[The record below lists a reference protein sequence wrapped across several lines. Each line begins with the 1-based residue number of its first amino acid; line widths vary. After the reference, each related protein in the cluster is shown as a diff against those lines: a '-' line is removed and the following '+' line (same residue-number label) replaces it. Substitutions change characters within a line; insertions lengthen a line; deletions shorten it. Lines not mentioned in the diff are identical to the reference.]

1 MRVDPGALSVFAVED
16 RSVQVTW
23 GWLPAPD
30 LTVEVGGSRVPLPA
44 PAPTFL
50 RRQGRRPRQVGRGPV
65 GPGAVTVDG
74 LEASTT
80 YDVTVHG
87 PGRPRRRVG
96 RVTTLAPPPGRLTAR
111 FATINDTHLG
121 ERGFG
126 ARGTMTDVIPLPP
139 DLDPYPA
146 RCAQAAIAEA
156 ADWGSELILAKG
168 DLTRDSE
175 PVEFEE
181 VGRMLA
187 RSSVP
192 VGVILGNH
200 DVRHRIDGPAILAR
214 HGIAVAETATAI
226 DMPGLRIILA
236 HTPITTERR
245 GRLGR
250 KQLERIAAL
259 AAGAPPGD
267 HPSPDYGGASRGN
280 GRATVGGP
288 GPVVVA
294 LHHGPQRTPVATHYP
309 PGLYAAESRRFVAA
323 LHEANPTSIII
334 AGHTHRNRCYRMHGV
349 MVSEVGSTKD
359 YPGQWAGYA
368 VYEGGIRQVIRRI
381 ASPPVMAWTEVSR
394 HALFGLWGLWSSSS
408 MAQRCWVRAW

>member
-1 MRVDPGALSVFAVED
+1 MRVDPGVLSVFAVED

-23 GWLPAPD
+23 GWLSAPG
-30 LTVEVGGSRVPLPA
+30 LTVEVGGSEVALPDA
-44 PAPTFL
+44 SPAYV
-50 RRQGRRPRQVGRGPV
+50 RRQGRRPRPVGRGPV

-74 LEASTT
+74 LEPSTA

-87 PGRPRRRVG
+87 AGRPRRRVG

-121 ERGFG
+121 DRGFG
-126 ARGTMTDVIPLPP
+126 GLGTMTDVIPLPP
-139 DLDPYPA
+139 DLDPFPE
-146 RCAQAAIAEA
+146 RCARAAIAEA
-156 ADWGSELILAKG
+156 GLWGSELILAKG

-175 PVEFEE
+175 PVEFHE

-187 RSSVP
+187 DSPVP

-200 DVRHRIDGPAILAR
+200 DVRHRVDGTAILAR

-226 DMPGLRIILA
+226 DLPGLRIILA
-236 HTPITTERR
+236 HTPMATERR
-245 GRLGR
+245 GRLGK
-250 KQLERIAAL
+250 KQLDRIAVL
-259 AAGAPPGD
+259 AAGAPSTDG
-267 HPSPDYGGASRGN
+267 HP
-280 GRATVGGP
+280 P

-294 LHHGPQRTPVATHYP
+294 VHHAPQRTPVATHYP

-334 AGHTHRNRCYRMHGV
+334 AGHTHRNRCYRVDGV

-368 VYEGGIRQVIRRI
+368 VHEGGIRQVVRRI
-381 ASPPVMAWTEVSR
+381 ASPPVMAWTEATR
-394 HALFGLWGLWSSSS
+394 RALFGLWGLWSPAS